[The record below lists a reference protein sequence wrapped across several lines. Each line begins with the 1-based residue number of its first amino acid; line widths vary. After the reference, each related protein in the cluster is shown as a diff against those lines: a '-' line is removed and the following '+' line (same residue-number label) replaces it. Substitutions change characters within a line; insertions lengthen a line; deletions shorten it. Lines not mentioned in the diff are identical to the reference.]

1 MKIKKSI
8 LIIFIATAVFA
19 VIPACKK
26 YPEGPAFSLRTR
38 TERVANTWRVDNYKV
53 NGTDYTSLVSGY
65 TETYT
70 KSGAY
75 SYSWGNLFETG
86 RWAFAN
92 DDREIQI
99 TGTDNQS
106 DHTLIIL
113 KLEEKQFW
121 YYYMDGGDKK
131 EFHMVQN

>member
-1 MKIKKSI
+1 MKTKKSI
-8 LIIFIATAVFA
+8 LIILIAIAM
-19 VIPACKK
+19 ISLMPSCKK

-38 TERVANTWRVDNYKV
+38 AERVSNTWKVENYKV

-75 SYSWGNLFETG
+75 SYAWGSFTG
-86 RWAFAN
+86 AGTWAFAN
-92 DDREIQI
+92 NDKEIHI
-99 TGTDNQS
+99 SGTNNQS

-113 KLEEKQFW
+113 KLEEKEFW

-131 EFHMVQN
+131 EFHMIGN